1 MSSIY
6 ISESENEMP
15 ATDVQE
21 WGENEVEEQELD
33 SEMPVESESEGTYVY
48 IHLRSYARS
57 AVRLVPSQ
65 KLLKMTTHLS

>member
-21 WGENEVEEQELD
+21 WPGEDEVEEQELD
-33 SEMPVESESEGTYVY
+33 SEMPVESESEGTYIYTYVAM
-48 IHLRSYARS
+48 LGQQSG
-57 AVRLVPSQ
+57 
-65 KLLKMTTHLS
+65 